1 MISACSWGPIGVPSR
16 YDGSL
21 MIRLLRRWQPRSPV
35 LAFLYWVLV
44 TMVVIGVLFVVF
56 YFTDDLLPGQ
66 GMF

>member
-1 MISACSWGPIGVPSR
+1 
-16 YDGSL
+16 

-44 TMVVIGVLFVVF
+44 TVVVIGVLFVVF